1 MFTTERIQALIEAG
15 IPGARAIVEN
25 PMNDG
30 VHFQARVIAE
40 AFEGL
45 SRVKQH
51 QLVYAALGDHMVS
64 DIHALALRTLTPEN
78 WAQQE
83 QL

>member
-1 MFTTERIQALIEAG
+1 MFTTTHIQSLIETG

-30 VHFQARVIAE
+30 VHFQARVVAE
-40 AFEGL
+40 AFVGL

-51 QLVYAALGDHMVS
+51 QLVYAALGSHMES
-64 DIHALALRTLTPEN
+64 DIHALALRTFTPDN
-78 WAQQE
+78 WPNEAP
-83 QL
+83 